1 MKLHV
6 AVSGRGPDL
15 VLLHGWAAHGGVWR
29 TAVAELEPR
38 FRVHRVDL
46 PGHGASA
53 TCIPFTLDRIVAL
66 LSTALPERTTVC
78 GWSLGAQLALRWA
91 AVAPQQV
98 DRLILI
104 AATPCFV
111 RRADWEHG
119 MEAAVLDEF
128 ARVLAADPAAALR
141 RFIALQAHG
150 DAAEHAVVRELR
162 KCLEEAP
169 PQAPALAAGLQLLNA
184 TDLRAQLAAVHQPA
198 LVLHGGRDVITPPAA
213 GAWLAQALPAARLT
227 MMPAAAHAP
236 FLSDPP
242 TFARQVVEFC
252 DE

>member
-6 AVSGRGPDL
+6 AVSGHGPDL

-29 TAVAELEPR
+29 TAVAELESR

-53 TCIPFTLDRIVAL
+53 MRMPFTLDSIVAL
-66 LSTALPERTTVC
+66 LSAALPECATVC

-98 DRLILI
+98 ERLILI

-111 RRADWEHG
+111 RCADWEHG
-119 MEAAVLDEF
+119 MEAAVLDDF
-128 ARVLAADPAAALR
+128 AHDLAADPAAALQ
-141 RFIALQAHG
+141 RFVALQAHG
-150 DAAEHAVVRELR
+150 DAAGRAVARELQA
-162 KCLEEAP
+162 CLKEAP
-169 PQAPALAAGLQLLNA
+169 PQAAALTAGLQLLNT
-184 TDLRAQLAAVHQPA
+184 TDLRTQLAAVKQST
-198 LVLHGGRDVITPPAA
+198 LVLHGGRDAITPPAA

-227 MMPAAAHAP
+227 MLPAAAHAP
-236 FLSDPP
+236 FVSDPP
-242 TFARQVVEFC
+242 AFARRVAEFC